1 MLPSSTGYITAAFM
15 LASRYPGLE
24 IKILLYS
31 LQLLL
36 LSCWVMSDSF
46 ATPQVVAHQAP
57 LSMGIFPGKDIGE
70 GCHFLLQG
78 IFPTQGPN
86 PWFPHGQV
94 DSLPLS
100 QQGSPLYTVLYMFVP
115 KSSLSSALVDRHQC
129 VYELRIAKCYNF
141 FFITCLL
148 RIT

>member
-36 LSCWVMSDSF
+36 LSCWVVSDSF

-57 LSMGIFPGKDIGE
+57 LSMGSFPGNNIGE
-70 GCHFLLQG
+70 GFHFRLQG

-100 QQGSPLYTVLYMFVP
+100 QQGSPLYTVLYSKVY
-115 KSSLSSALVDRHQC
+115 KSRTTYRGCTYVTMYARDVKQHVTGYANTRSNIESS
-129 VYELRIAKCYNF
+129 
-141 FFITCLL
+141 
-148 RIT
+148 